1 MTFAALYAIVIGIL
15 MIGQWIFSIAKK
27 QVPGPEAGPIVGRGP
42 VEMLFHW
49 AAEFITAIALL
60 VGGLGLLLGWTWGAR
75 VYLIAVGMLLYTVI
89 NSPGYFAQKR
99 EWPMVGMFAVL
110 LILALVSLGLV
121 L

>member
-15 MIGQWIFSIAKK
+15 MIGQWVFFLATKR
-27 QVPGPEAGPIVGRGP
+27 VPELETEPIRI
-42 VEMLFHW
+42 LFHL

-60 VGGLGLLLGWTWGAR
+60 VGGLGLLTNSNWGLQI
-75 VYLIAVGMLLYTVI
+75 YLVSMGMLLYTVI
-89 NSPGYFAQKR
+89 VSPGYFAQKR

-110 LILALVSLGLV
+110 LILALISLGLV